1 MWNIIKKL
9 KLNLSKKILK
19 RTLGLLILLWLGTLV
34 FSVNTDVFAQSSQDT
49 TVSTDN
55 STDKIIDFNDW
66 ATRILQLI
74 YSLLWP
80 VLFIA
85 WIALDNTLVYGSFLH
100 IDASLWSLWNIMKN
114 FANFALWFLVLFA
127 IVRNIF
133 TSPFGK
139 WWSWDKRW
147 PVSIIKK
154 TLIAWVLIQ
163 MSWFLMA
170 AVIDVS
176 TILTYSIGGL
186 PMTVLQNNESYK
198 DMPVM
203 GVNAKLEKKTNDNGE
218 LWIKYY
224 NTYAGKK
231 ISLCDVREVN
241 WLTGSYIVWK
251 EEVFVDSDEYFEEW
265 FCSLSAWPYRFEELS
280 NIDPSPLTWYNDN
293 QEYQEVVDNYFS
305 KISSWDAQTLVS
317 QCYILS
323 LDKSK
328 IPETCIDN
336 NFGIISKDHDF
347 FKNAPSDWKVTID
360 SLLEKSKWFVWPF
373 ITIYSSLLDYTSIAD
388 GPWQDVDVTSAFF
401 MLLIKVLFAAAL
413 FFPLLALA
421 VVLLVRIWV
430 LWLAIASMPIII
442 LFEVFKWAF
451 GKSSKI
457 SDIFPYFE
465 ISHLIKLIFAP
476 VFVVFAISMS
486 LIFLTALW
494 WPKDFKD
501 TWLSQDEAILSEF
514 GMEKVET
521 NTYSIFGLMEFE
533 LDQNMVDDWLD
544 TFAWFIT
551 KLFAV
556 WIIWFFLFA
565 AVKATVKGTKL
576 WDTIW
581 DFQKG
586 IQSVMSTLPVIPF
599 PWGGIWVG
607 AAKAWL
613 EDFWKG
619 VWTKALE
626 AQKQQIKDQFPWLY
640 PESETTKSDKTFDGL
655 AEWTIS
661 NITGQFA
668 KWTAATE
675 IWNNLN
681 SSDKKAL
688 EERWITDAWW
698 LSAAYNTY
706 VTNNIDKFTDINQVL
721 SGSNIEWETVS
732 TYDAENLTTWAV
744 ENLAN
749 SGWKWEERAKWVL
762 GGNVKTA
769 WWTKVMVNSWT
780 HSNPQF
786 KLVDQNIY
794 SRDYLWIPEWEEL
807 NEQKMEENLIKKL
820 KEDYQ
825 LNDKNLSKEE
835 LEEQKKLYEEHLK
848 EYKEHIGSWEK
859 EINSKASESSS
870 NSKKETSENVSSNT
884 QSASNPNSDQATSSD
899 DLDNTS
905 DWSDTD
911 SWDDNNSTN

>member
-1 MWNIIKKL
+1 MGNIIKKL

-19 RTLGLLILLWLGTLV
+19 RTLGLLILLGLGTLV

-49 TVSTDN
+49 TVSTDS
-55 STDKIIDFNDW
+55 STDKIIDFNDG

-85 WIALDNTLVYGSFLH
+85 GIALDNTLVYGSFLH

-114 FANFALWFLVLFA
+114 FANFALGFLVLFA

-139 WWSWDKRW
+139 GGSGDKRG

-154 TLIAWVLIQ
+154 TLIAGVLIQ

-218 LWIKYY
+218 LGIKYY

-241 WLTGSYIVWK
+241 GLTGSYIVGK
-251 EEVFVDSDEYFEEW
+251 EEVFVDSDEYFEEG

-280 NIDPSPLTWYNDN
+280 NIDPSPLTGYNDN

-305 KISSWDAQTLVS
+305 KISSGDAQTLVS

-347 FKNAPSDWKVTID
+347 FKNAPSDGKVTID
-360 SLLEKSKWFVWPF
+360 SLLEKSKGFVGPF

-388 GPWQDVDVTSAFF
+388 GPGQDVDVTSAFF

-421 VVLLVRIWV
+421 VVLLVRIGV

-442 LFEVFKWAF
+442 LFEVFKGAF

-486 LIFLTALW
+486 LIFLTALGG
-494 WPKDFKD
+494 PKDFKD
-501 TWLSQDEAILSEF
+501 TGLSQDEAILSEF

-533 LDQNMVDDWLD
+533 LDQNMVDDGLD

-556 WIIWFFLFA
+556 GIIWFFLFA

-576 WDTIW
+576 GDTIG

-599 PWGGIWVG
+599 PGGGIGVG
-607 AAKAWL
+607 AAKAGL
-613 EDFWKG
+613 EDFGKG
-619 VWTKALE
+619 VGTKALE

-655 AEWTIS
+655 AEGTIS

-668 KWTAATE
+668 
-675 IWNNLN
+675 
-681 SSDKKAL
+681 
-688 EERWITDAWW
+688 
-698 LSAAYNTY
+698 
-706 VTNNIDKFTDINQVL
+706 
-721 SGSNIEWETVS
+721 
-732 TYDAENLTTWAV
+732 
-744 ENLAN
+744 
-749 SGWKWEERAKWVL
+749 
-762 GGNVKTA
+762 
-769 WWTKVMVNSWT
+769 
-780 HSNPQF
+780 
-786 KLVDQNIY
+786 
-794 SRDYLWIPEWEEL
+794 
-807 NEQKMEENLIKKL
+807 
-820 KEDYQ
+820 
-825 LNDKNLSKEE
+825 
-835 LEEQKKLYEEHLK
+835 
-848 EYKEHIGSWEK
+848 
-859 EINSKASESSS
+859 
-870 NSKKETSENVSSNT
+870 
-884 QSASNPNSDQATSSD
+884 
-899 DLDNTS
+899 
-905 DWSDTD
+905 
-911 SWDDNNSTN
+911 